1 MYQQKTKLKTK
12 IYIMKKTIFILSSL
26 FLTVIMQAQD
36 RPQPKPGP
44 APVINI
50 GKPQTFELKNGLK
63 VMVVEN
69 NKLPRVSYNL
79 TLDNAPYAEGDKKGV
94 ADITSELIG
103 SGTKKMSKDV
113 FNEEV
118 DFLGANI
125 GFSSNGAYAS
135 GLSKYSD
142 KILELMADGAL
153 NSVFTQ
159 DELDKEKA
167 KLIEGLKTEEKSVSA
182 VAGRV
187 EDVLF
192 YGKSHP
198 RGEYLTEESIKKVTL
213 ADAIQNYTTYFVPS
227 NAYLVVIGDVKFKD
241 VKKAVEK
248 YFGSWKKA
256 TAPAVSY
263 SDPKDVQYTQ
273 INFVDMPNAVQSEI
287 SLVNVSNLKMTDK
300 DYFATLLANQVIG
313 GDFNSYLNMNLR
325 EAHGWTY
332 GARSSIRGDKYVGK
346 FNSSTQV
353 RNAVTDSAVVEMFKE
368 LKKIRTERVSDEMLK
383 NVKAGYVGNFVMQIQ
398 KPGTV
403 ARYALLA
410 KTQGLPA
417 DFYENYIKNINAVTA
432 EDIQRVANKYFL
444 ADNTRI
450 MITGKGSEVLPGLE
464 KLGIPMFYFDKYG
477 NAVEKPVAKKE
488 VPAGVTAKTV
498 LDSYIKAVGGDK
510 AVATVKSVAYKGT
523 ATIPGAP
530 SPITYINKVDAKGK
544 YLVEALMGPM
554 SLMKQAYN
562 GKVGYMTQQG
572 QKSNLEGD
580 MLADVKASAHPF
592 PELALKNA
600 ADTQLKGIESIDGT
614 DAYAIVNGKTTR
626 YYDVKTGLKISEVTA
641 TPQGNSGVAFKDYK
655 DVKGVKYPFTLV
667 LDMGMAVDVK
677 IDEVKVN
684 EGVTDADFN

>member
-1 MYQQKTKLKTK
+1 
-12 IYIMKKTIFILSSL
+12 MKKTIFILSSL

-36 RPQPKPGP
+36 RPQPKQGP

-50 GKPQTFELKNGLK
+50 GKPQTFELPNGLK

-79 TLDNAPYAEGDKKGV
+79 TMDNAPYAEGGKKGV
-94 ADITSELIG
+94 ADITSALIG

-113 FNEEV
+113 FNEEI

-125 GFSSNGAYAS
+125 GFNSEGAYAS
-135 GLSKYSD
+135 GLSKYAD
-142 KILELMADGAL
+142 RILELMADGAL

-159 DELDKEKA
+159 EEFDKEKA
-167 KLIEGLKTEEKSVSA
+167 KLIEGLKTQEKSVQA
-182 VAGRV
+182 VASRV
-187 EDVLF
+187 ENVLV
-192 YGKSHP
+192 YGKNHP
-198 RGEYLTEESIKKVTL
+198 SGEYLSEEVINKVTL
-213 ADAIQNYTTYFVPS
+213 NDAISNYQTYFVPA

-256 TAPAVSY
+256 AAPAVSY
-263 SDPKDVQYTQ
+263 ADPKDVQYTQ

-287 SLVNVSNLKMTDK
+287 ALVNVSNLKMTDK
-300 DYFATLLANQVIG
+300 DYFATILANQIIG

-346 FNSSTQV
+346 FKSSTQV
-353 RNAVTDSAVVEMFKE
+353 RNSVTDSAVVEFFKE
-368 LKKIRTERVSDEMLK
+368 LKKIRTERVTDEMLK

-410 KTQGLPA
+410 QTQGLPA

-432 EDIQRVANKYFL
+432 DDIKRVANKYFL
-444 ADNTRI
+444 ADNTRVI
-450 MITGKGSEVLPGLE
+450 VTGKGSEVLPGLE
-464 KLGIPMFYFDKYG
+464 KLGMPMFYFDKFG
-477 NAVEKPVAKKE
+477 NAIEKPVAKKE
-488 VPAGVTAKTV
+488 MAAGVTAKSV
-498 LDSYIKAVGGDK
+498 LDTYIKAVGGEK
-510 AVATVKSVAYKGT
+510 AVATVKTISYKGT
-523 ATIPGAP
+523 ATVPGAP
-530 SPITYINKVDAKGK
+530 SPITYISKFDAKGK

-562 GKVGYMTQQG
+562 GKTAYMTQQG
-572 QKSNLEGD
+572 QKTNLEGD
-580 MLADVKASAHPF
+580 MLADVKLSAYPF
-592 PELALKNA
+592 PELGIKNA
-600 ADTQLKGIESIDGT
+600 ADTQLKGIESIDGV

-641 TPQGNSGVAFKDYK
+641 TPQGNTGVAYKDYK
-655 DVKGVKYPFTLV
+655 DVKGVKVPFSLV
-667 LDMGMAVDVK
+667 LDMGMSVEVK
-677 IDEVKVN
+677 MDEVKVN
-684 EGVTDADFN
+684 EGVTEADFN

>member
-1 MYQQKTKLKTK
+1 
-12 IYIMKKTIFILSSL
+12 MKKTIFILSSL

-50 GKPQTFELKNGLK
+50 GKPETFELKNGLK
-63 VMVVEN
+63 VLVVEN

-94 ADITSELIG
+94 ADITSSLIG

-135 GLSKYSD
+135 GLSKYAD
-142 KILELMADGAL
+142 RILELMADGAL

-159 DELDKEKA
+159 EEFDKEKA
-167 KLIEGLKTEEKSVSA
+167 KLIEGLKTQEKSVQA
-182 VAGRV
+182 VASRV
-187 EDVLF
+187 EDVLV
-192 YGKSHP
+192 YGKNHP
-198 RGEYLTEESIKKVTL
+198 NGEYLTEEGINKVTL
-213 ADAIQNYTTYFVPS
+213 NDAVLNYTTYFVPA

-256 TAPAVSY
+256 SAPVVAY
-263 SDPKDVQYTQ
+263 ADPKDVQYTQ

-287 SLVNVSNLKMTDK
+287 ALVNVSNLKMTDK
-300 DYFATLLANQVIG
+300 DYFAVLLANQVIG

-346 FNSSTQV
+346 FKSNTQV
-353 RNAVTDSAVVEMFKE
+353 RNAVTDSAVVEFFKE
-368 LKKIRTERVSDEMLK
+368 LKKIRTEKVAADMLK

-403 ARYALLA
+403 ARYALMT

-432 EDIQRVANKYFL
+432 EDIMRVANKYFL
-444 ADNTRI
+444 ADNTRVV
-450 MITGKGSEVLPGLE
+450 ITGKGSEVLPGLE
-464 KLGIPMFYFDKYG
+464 KLGIPMFYFDKFG
-477 NAVEKPVAKKE
+477 NPIEKPVAKKE
-488 VPAGVTAKTV
+488 IPAGVTAKTV
-498 LDSYIKAVGGDK
+498 FENYIKAVGGDK
-510 AVATVKSVAYKGT
+510 NTKAVK
-523 ATIPGAP
+523 TIFSTSTGNVQGIAVTMTRKY
-530 SPITYINKVDAKGK
+530 SASGKKVDEVTGMGQTLSKDVFDGTKG
-544 YLVEALMGPM
+544 YESA
-554 SLMKQAYN
+554 
-562 GKVGYMTQQG
+562 QG
-572 QKSNLEGD
+572 QKEDYSATKN
-580 MLADVKASAHPF
+580 ADAKFYATPF
-592 PELALKNA
+592 PELTLATKSGVTLS
-600 ADTQLKGIESIDGT
+600 GIESIDGKE
-614 DAYAIVNGKTTR
+614 AYAIKDGKKTLF
-626 YYDVKTGLKISEVTA
+626 YDVKTGLKIAESNVEEAQGQQMTQVVTF
-641 TPQGNSGVAFKDYK
+641 SDYK
-655 DVKGVKYPFTLV
+655 EVKGVKVPFKTV
-667 LDMGMAVDVK
+667 LNVGIEIELTASDVK
-677 IDEVKVN
+677 IN
-684 EGVTDADFN
+684 EGVTDADFK